1 MNGVIKWK
9 QNLNSNLRPTFTDGL
24 VFTVTLEGYLAAI
37 DSRNGNI
44 VRMTNVLN
52 IIKNYKKKNIKPE
65 GFIIT
70 SNRIYLSLNNGRLI
84 IIDNLSGKPIDIK
97 KIDNEKISRPYI
109 LNNSMFIVRDNAIL
123 KLN

>member
-1 MNGVIKWK
+1 M
-9 QNLNSNLRPTFTDGL
+9 FTI
-24 VFTVTLEGYLAAI
+24 TLEGYFVAI

-70 SNRIYLSLNNGRLI
+70 SNKIYLSLNNGRI
-84 IIDNLSGKPIDIK
+84 VIIDTINGKPTDIK
-97 KIDNEKISRPYI
+97 KIDNKKISRPYI
-109 LNNSMFIVRDNAIL
+109 LNNDMFIVRDNSIL